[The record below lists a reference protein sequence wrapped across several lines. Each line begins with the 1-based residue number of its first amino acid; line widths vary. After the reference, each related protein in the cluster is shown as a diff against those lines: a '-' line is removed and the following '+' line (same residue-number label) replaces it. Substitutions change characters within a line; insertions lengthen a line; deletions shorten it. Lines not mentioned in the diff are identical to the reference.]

1 MTKTTF
7 EFLVSTMNEIHIWI
21 GFNTV
26 VVVVAVVVV
35 DEMNLQYIG
44 WACNKRRGIL
54 MDYCNIFKLKM
65 VYFFVFFTCVHSS
78 LLWLF
83 S

>member
-44 WACNKRRGIL
+44 
-54 MDYCNIFKLKM
+54 
-65 VYFFVFFTCVHSS
+65 
-78 LLWLF
+78 
-83 S
+83 

>member
-26 VVVVAVVVV
+26 VVAVVVV

-44 WACNKRRGIL
+44 WACNKRRGL
-54 MDYCNIFKLKM
+54 
-65 VYFFVFFTCVHSS
+65 VS
-78 LLWLF
+78 
-83 S
+83 